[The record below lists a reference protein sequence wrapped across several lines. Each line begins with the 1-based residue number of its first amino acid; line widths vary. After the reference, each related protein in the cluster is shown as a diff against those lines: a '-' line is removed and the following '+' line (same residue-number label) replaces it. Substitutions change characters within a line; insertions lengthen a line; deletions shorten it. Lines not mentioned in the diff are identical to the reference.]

1 MPFGT
6 PRSELE
12 RFQRHMARFGTE
24 PPEERQ
30 RLGPVMETPAET
42 LWAWLPD
49 APISNGRFNPPFPRW
64 LNVKL
69 FGAGRRLPK

>member
-6 PRSELE
+6 PRSEFERFKRHLE
-12 RFQRHMARFGTE
+12 RYGTE

-30 RLGPVMETPAET
+30 RLGPVMESPAET

-49 APISNGRFNPPFPRW
+49 LPFAGGRFNPPFPRW

-69 FGAGRRLPK
+69 LGAGRRLPK